1 MSRTLAC
8 AVLTTT
14 EMAEADRRAVAE
26 GVPSLTLM
34 ENAGRAVADVAA
46 EMMPAGARVAVLCGP
61 GNNGGDGYV
70 AARLLAER
78 GYRATVYAMA
88 EVAALAG
95 DARVMAERWTG
106 PVQALAALDSN
117 AANAADL
124 IIDALFGA
132 GLSRPL
138 SGDVAVAV
146 ARCNGSASAA
156 SGRPVLAVDVPSGL
170 DGNTGSPCSE
180 AVITA
185 TRTVTFF
192 RTKPGHLL
200 FPGRRLCGRVTVADI
215 GIPPSVLDAIAP
227 RTFANGPDLWSATYP
242 QARIDGHKYSR
253 GHAVVVSGPPLS
265 TGAARLGARG
275 ALRVGAGLVT
285 VVGSPEASLVNAH
298 HLTAI
303 MVAAVTDDR
312 ELAAF
317 LADRRRNAVLFGPAA
332 GVGPATIARAETV
345 LAAAHA
351 GVVLDADA
359 LTSIAGDASGGGP
372 AWLASQTAGRPA
384 GVVLT
389 PHDGEFARLF
399 GDLAGLKL
407 GSKLDRA
414 RAAAAASGATVVLK
428 GADTVIASPD
438 GRAAINTN
446 APPWLATAGS
456 GDVLA
461 GSIAGLLAQG
471 MPAWEAACA
480 GVWLHGEAANRFGT
494 GLIAED
500 LPEALPGI
508 LRDQRVLRQS
518 DFPQPDDA
526 GN

>member
-1 MSRTLAC
+1 
-8 AVLTTT
+8 
-14 EMAEADRRAVAE
+14 
-26 GVPSLTLM
+26 
-34 ENAGRAVADVAA
+34 
-46 EMMPAGARVAVLCGP
+46 
-61 GNNGGDGYV
+61 
-70 AARLLAER
+70 
-78 GYRATVYAMA
+78 
-88 EVAALAG
+88 
-95 DARVMAERWTG
+95 MAERWTG

-138 SGDVAVAV
+138 SAGAAEAV
-146 ARCNGSASAA
+146 ARCNKSGA
-156 SGRPVLAVDVPSGL
+156 SGRLVLAVDVPSGL
-170 DGNTGSPCSE
+170 DGNTGTPCG
-180 AVITA
+180 AAAITA

-192 RTKPGHLL
+192 RPKPGHLL
-200 FPGRRLCGRVTVADI
+200 LPGRRLCGRVTVADI

-227 RTFANGPDLWSATYP
+227 RTFANGTDLWSAAYT
-242 QARIDGHKYSR
+242 QTRIDGHKYSR

-285 VVGSPEASLVNAH
+285 VVGSPEASLINAH
-298 HLTAI
+298 LLTAI
-303 MVAAVTDDR
+303 MVSAVTDDR

-332 GVGPATIARAETV
+332 GVGPATVARAETV

-359 LTSIAGDASGGGP
+359 LTSIAGDGSGPSAGSGGGP
-372 AWLASQTAGRPA
+372 AWLSAQTAGRAA

-399 GDLAGLKL
+399 GGLAGLKL

-461 GSIAGLLAQG
+461 GFIAGLLAQG

-480 GVWLHGEAANRFGT
+480 GVWLHGEAANRFGP

-508 LRDQRVLRQS
+508 LRDQRVLQQS
-518 DFPQPDDA
+518 DFPQSDDA